1 MDTYTQLEI
10 YVNGEYKWRVACAIM
25 DTYLVVIVVDQNKG
39 KV

>member
-10 YVNGEYKWRVACAIM
+10 YLNGEYEWRVACDIM
-25 DTYLVVIVVDQNKG
+25 DTYLVVIVVDQIEG